1 MPYAITPSGRISY
14 TLSGP
19 TEDVESPQTLLL
31 IMGLAGSGAMWF
43 RLLPHVERRHRAI
56 VFDNRGTGRSSAA
69 RGPLTMA
76 DMVKDTLA
84 VLDAAEIEAA
94 HVMGASMGGMI
105 AQHLALDHRDRVR
118 SLMLAC
124 TTAGGT
130 REPPNLRLMAAAA
143 LRPLVG
149 PSRTFALIAP
159 ALYSPRTR
167 MEEPER
173 LREDMRIR
181 GADRVAPLTP
191 LMQMAAIA
199 GHDTRPRLAELAGL
213 PTLVLH
219 GLDDRLVPPRHGREL
234 ASAIP
239 GAHLVEIPSA
249 GHLLA
254 TDAEAEVA
262 DAVLDHL
269 DRHAA
274 VPA

>member
-1 MPYAITPSGRISY
+1 
-14 TLSGP
+14 
-19 TEDVESPQTLLL
+19 
-31 IMGLAGSGAMWF
+31 
-43 RLLPHVERRHRAI
+43 
-56 VFDNRGTGRSSAA
+56 
-69 RGPLTMA
+69 
-76 DMVKDTLA
+76 
-84 VLDAAEIEAA
+84 
-94 HVMGASMGGMI
+94 
-105 AQHLALDHRDRVR
+105 
-118 SLMLAC
+118 
-124 TTAGGT
+124 
-130 REPPNLRLMAAAA
+130 
-143 LRPLVG
+143 
-149 PSRTFALIAP
+149 
-159 ALYSPRTR
+159 